1 MRILFIGEIV
11 GSAGIYC
18 VKALLPNIKRE
29 LNIDLTIAA
38 AEGATG
44 GFGIGKGHA
53 VYLHKLGVD
62 VVTAGD
68 FAYFKR
74 DVVSYF
80 GEARYLLRP
89 ANYPH
94 GNPGRGWLVAH
105 PRPGRPRPANAAQ
118 LAARQPAAA
127 VAQSAAAARQ
137 SAARQPAARQPAAA
151 AAQPAA
157 ATRDRAAGVPESAA
171 PTGATAAV
179 TAAAELAPAGSAAA
193 PAAPGAAPATGT
205 GSPGAAPA
213 GSSAARAVPAAAAVA
228 AAGATASSTAGAA
241 EGAVAGAAASA
252 DAAATPEPAGAGI
265 RPAAP
270 AAAGADAVAAPEP
283 AGAGIPPATPAAAGA
298 DAGAAPERADAGTPP
313 AAPAAAGADAA
324 ATREPAG
331 AGTPPAALA
340 PAAARGGRTGT
351 APAKSRR
358 GSARAARAAPASGR
372 PAPGVGVISLLGQ
385 AGFSRVHLR
394 NPFEVVGGL
403 IERVK
408 QQTPIVLVDFHA
420 TVTSEKVAMSL
431 FLDGKVTAMIGT
443 HVRTLSADA
452 RLLSGGTA
460 AITHSGRT
468 GSLNSV
474 GGLDPEI
481 EIRKFVNQVHE
492 LSGDTWGLLELQ
504 GVVLEVGED
513 GAAHSISILR
523 RQTTAPEAA
532 RKAAEASRQRR
543 PARGRRPGGRR

>member
-105 PRPGRPRPANAAQ
+105 PKPGHPRPENAAQ

-137 SAARQPAARQPAAA
+137 SAARQPAAA

-179 TAAAELAPAGSAAA
+179 TAATEAAPAGSVAA
-193 PAAPGAAPATGT
+193 PATPSAAPATGT

-270 AAAGADAVAAPEP
+270 AAAGADA
-283 AGAGIPPATPAAAGA
+283 
-298 DAGAAPERADAGTPP
+298 GAAP
-313 AAPAAAGADAA
+313 
-324 ATREPAG
+324 EPAG
-331 AGTPPAALA
+331 AGTPPATPALA
-340 PAAARGGRTGT
+340 GTGAPPAPPAAPVPAAARAGRTGT

-358 GSARAARAAPASGR
+358 GSARAARAASASGR

>member
-18 VKALLPNIKRE
+18 VKVLLPKIKRE

-74 DVVSYF
+74 DAVSYF

-94 GNPGRGWLVAH
+94 GNPGRGWLLAH
-105 PRPGRPRPANAAQ
+105 PSSGHPRPANAAQ
-118 LAARQPAAA
+118 LAARQPAATRER
-127 VAQSAAAARQ
+127 AAGA
-137 SAARQPAARQPAAA
+137 PE
-151 AAQPAA
+151 PAA
-157 ATRDRAAGVPESAA
+157 ATAATEA
-171 PTGATAAV
+171 
-179 TAAAELAPAGSAAA
+179 APAGSAAA
-193 PAAPGAAPATGT
+193 TAALGAAPATGT
-205 GSPGAAPA
+205 GAPGAAPA
-213 GSSAARAVPAAAAVA
+213 GSSAALAVPAAAA
-228 AAGATASSTAGAA
+228 GATAGVTAGAA
-241 EGAVAGAAASA
+241 EGAVA
-252 DAAATPEPAGAGI
+252 D
-265 RPAAP
+265 
-270 AAAGADAVAAPEP
+270 AAAGADAAAAPEP
-283 AGAGIPPATPAAAGA
+283 AGAGTPA
-298 DAGAAPERADAGTPP
+298 

-324 ATREPAG
+324 AAPEPAGTGTPAAAPAAAGADAAAAPEPADAGTPAAAPAAAGADAAAAPEPADAGTPAAAPAAAGADAAAAPVPAG
-331 AGTPPAALA
+331 AGTPAAA
-340 PAAARGGRTGT
+340 PAPSAARAGRTGT

-358 GSARAARAAPASGR
+358 GSARAGRAAPASR
-372 PAPGVGVISLLGQ
+372 PPAPGVGVISLLGQ

-420 TVTSEKVAMSL
+420 TTTSEKVAMSL
-431 FLDGKVTAMIGT
+431 FLDGKVTALIGT

-481 EIRKFVNQVHE
+481 EMRKFLNQVHE
-492 LSGDTWGLLELQ
+492 LSGDAWGLLELQ

-513 GAAHSISILR
+513 GTAHSISTLR

-532 RKAAEASRQRR
+532 RKAAAASRQRR

>member
-18 VKALLPNIKRE
+18 VKALLPKIKRE

-74 DVVSYF
+74 DAVSYF
-80 GEARYLLRP
+80 AEARYLLRP

-105 PRPGRPRPANAAQ
+105 PKPGHPRPENAAQ
-118 LAARQPAAA
+118 LAARQP
-127 VAQSAAAARQ
+127 V
-137 SAARQPAARQPAAA
+137 ARQPAAA

-157 ATRDRAAGVPESAA
+157 ATRERAAGAPEPAAAVAATAA

-179 TAAAELAPAGSAAA
+179 TAAVGAAAAATEAAPAGSAAA
-193 PAAPGAAPATGT
+193 TAAPGAAPATGT

-213 GSSAARAVPAAAAVA
+213 GSSAALAVPAAAAGA
-228 AAGATASSTAGAA
+228 ATGAKAGVTAGAA
-241 EGAVAGAAASA
+241 EGAVAGAAAGA

-265 RPAAP
+265 PPATP
-270 AAAGADAVAAPEP
+270 AP
-283 AGAGIPPATPAAAGA
+283 AGAGIPPA
-298 DAGAAPERADAGTPP
+298 AP
-313 AAPAAAGADAA
+313 
-324 ATREPAG
+324 
-331 AGTPPAALA
+331 A
-340 PAAARGGRTGT
+340 PAAARAGRTGT

-358 GSARAARAAPASGR
+358 GSARAGRAAPASAP

-385 AGFSRVHLR
+385 AGFSRIHLR

-452 RLLSGGTA
+452 RLLSRGTA

-492 LSGDTWGLLELQ
+492 LSGDAWGLLELQ

-513 GAAHSISILR
+513 GAAHSISTLR
-523 RQTTAPEAA
+523 RETTAPEAA
-532 RKAAEASRQRR
+532 RKAAEASRQRG

>member
-18 VKALLPNIKRE
+18 VKALLPKIKRE

-74 DVVSYF
+74 DAVSYF
-80 GEARYLLRP
+80 AEARYLLRP

-105 PRPGRPRPANAAQ
+105 PKPGHPRPENAAQ
-118 LAARQPAAA
+118 LAARQP
-127 VAQSAAAARQ
+127 V
-137 SAARQPAARQPAAA
+137 ARQPAAA

-157 ATRDRAAGVPESAA
+157 ATRERAAGAPEPAAAVAATAA

-179 TAAAELAPAGSAAA
+179 TAAVGAAAAATEAAPAGSAAA
-193 PAAPGAAPATGT
+193 TAAPGAAPATGT

-213 GSSAARAVPAAAAVA
+213 GSSAALAVPAAAAGA
-228 AAGATASSTAGAA
+228 ATGAKAGVTAGAA
-241 EGAVAGAAASA
+241 EGAVAGAAAGA

-265 RPAAP
+265 
-270 AAAGADAVAAPEP
+270 
-283 AGAGIPPATPAAAGA
+283 PPATPA
-298 DAGAAPERADAGTPP
+298 PADAGTPP
-313 AAPAAAGADAA
+313 AAPA
-324 ATREPAG
+324 
-331 AGTPPAALA
+331 
-340 PAAARGGRTGT
+340 PAAARAGRTGT

-358 GSARAARAAPASGR
+358 GSARAGRAAPASAP

-385 AGFSRVHLR
+385 AGFSRIHLR

-452 RLLSGGTA
+452 RLLSRGTA

-492 LSGDTWGLLELQ
+492 LSGDAWGLLELQ

-513 GAAHSISILR
+513 GAAHSISTLR
-523 RQTTAPEAA
+523 RETTAPEAA
-532 RKAAEASRQRR
+532 RKAAEASRQRG

>member
-18 VKALLPNIKRE
+18 VKALLPKIKRE

-74 DVVSYF
+74 DAVSYF
-80 GEARYLLRP
+80 AEARYLLRP

-105 PRPGRPRPANAAQ
+105 PKPGHPRPENAAQ
-118 LAARQPAAA
+118 LAARQP
-127 VAQSAAAARQ
+127 V
-137 SAARQPAARQPAAA
+137 ARQPAVA

-157 ATRDRAAGVPESAA
+157 ATRERAAGAPEPAAAVAATAA

-179 TAAAELAPAGSAAA
+179 TAAVGAAAAATEAAPAGSAAA
-193 PAAPGAAPATGT
+193 TAAPGAAPATGT

-213 GSSAARAVPAAAAVA
+213 GSSAALAVPAAAAGA
-228 AAGATASSTAGAA
+228 ATGAKAGVTAGAA
-241 EGAVAGAAASA
+241 EGAVAGAAAGA

-265 RPAAP
+265 
-270 AAAGADAVAAPEP
+270 
-283 AGAGIPPATPAAAGA
+283 PPATPA
-298 DAGAAPERADAGTPP
+298 PADAGTPP
-313 AAPAAAGADAA
+313 A
-324 ATREPAG
+324 
-331 AGTPPAALA
+331 TPA
-340 PAAARGGRTGT
+340 PAAARAGRTGT

-358 GSARAARAAPASGR
+358 GSARAGRAAPASAP

-385 AGFSRVHLR
+385 AGFSRIHLR

-452 RLLSGGTA
+452 RLLSRGTA

-492 LSGDTWGLLELQ
+492 LSGDAWGLLELQ

-513 GAAHSISILR
+513 GAAHSISTLR
-523 RQTTAPEAA
+523 RETTAPEAA
-532 RKAAEASRQRR
+532 RKAAEASRQRG

>member
-18 VKALLPNIKRE
+18 VKALLPKIKRE

-74 DVVSYF
+74 DAVSYF
-80 GEARYLLRP
+80 AEARYLLRP

-105 PRPGRPRPANAAQ
+105 PKPGHPRPENAAQ
-118 LAARQPAAA
+118 LAARQP
-127 VAQSAAAARQ
+127 V
-137 SAARQPAARQPAAA
+137 AA

-157 ATRDRAAGVPESAA
+157 ATRERAAGAPEPAAAVAATAA

-179 TAAAELAPAGSAAA
+179 TAAVGAAAAATEAAPAGSAAA
-193 PAAPGAAPATGT
+193 TAAPGAAPATGT

-213 GSSAARAVPAAAAVA
+213 GSSAALAVPAAAAGA
-228 AAGATASSTAGAA
+228 ATGAKAGVTAGAA
-241 EGAVAGAAASA
+241 EGAVAGAAAGA

-265 RPAAP
+265 PPATPAP
-270 AAAGADAVAAPEP
+270 AD
-283 AGAGIPPATPAAAGA
+283 AGIPPATPA
-298 DAGAAPERADAGTPP
+298 PADAGTPP
-313 AAPAAAGADAA
+313 AAPA
-324 ATREPAG
+324 
-331 AGTPPAALA
+331 
-340 PAAARGGRTGT
+340 PAAARAGRTGT
-351 APAKSRR
+351 APAKSHR
-358 GSARAARAAPASGR
+358 GSARAARAAPASAP

-431 FLDGKVTAMIGT
+431 FLDGKVTALIGT

-452 RLLSGGTA
+452 RLLSRGTA

-513 GAAHSISILR
+513 GAAHSISTLR

-532 RKAAEASRQRR
+532 RKAAEASRQRG

>member
-18 VKALLPNIKRE
+18 VKALLPKIKRE

-74 DVVSYF
+74 DAVSYF
-80 GEARYLLRP
+80 AEARYLLRP

-105 PRPGRPRPANAAQ
+105 PKPGHPRPENAAQ

-127 VAQSAAAARQ
+127 QPAAGAAQPAA
-137 SAARQPAARQPAAA
+137 AARQPAARQPAARQPA
-151 AAQPAA
+151 AGAAQPAA
-157 ATRDRAAGVPESAA
+157 ATRERAAGAPEPAA
-171 PTGATAAV
+171 ATGATAAV
-179 TAAAELAPAGSAAA
+179 AAATAAATAATEAAPAGSAAV
-193 PAAPGAAPATGT
+193 PAA
-205 GSPGAAPA
+205 PGAAPA
-213 GSSAARAVPAAAAVA
+213 GSSAALAVPAAAAGV
-228 AAGATASSTAGAA
+228 TAGAA
-241 EGAVAGAAASA
+241 EGAVAGAAAGASA
-252 DAAATPEPAGAGI
+252 P
-265 RPAAP
+265 PAAP
-270 AAAGADAVAAPEP
+270 AAGGAAAAAAGAAAGAGVPPAAPAAGGAAAAAAP
-283 AGAGIPPATPAAAGA
+283 AAAGAGIPPATPA
-298 DAGAAPERADAGTPP
+298 PADAGTPP
-313 AAPAAAGADAA
+313 AAPA
-324 ATREPAG
+324 
-331 AGTPPAALA
+331 
-340 PAAARGGRTGT
+340 PAAARAGRTGK

-358 GSARAARAAPASGR
+358 GSARAGRAASASEP

-394 NPFEVVGGL
+394 SPFEVVGGL

-452 RLLSGGTA
+452 RLLSRGTA

-513 GAAHSISILR
+513 GAAHSISTLR

-532 RKAAEASRQRR
+532 RKAAEASRQRG

>member
-18 VKALLPNIKRE
+18 VKALLPKIKRE

-74 DVVSYF
+74 DAVSYF
-80 GEARYLLRP
+80 AEARYLLRP

-105 PRPGRPRPANAAQ
+105 PKPGHPRPENAAQ
-118 LAARQPAAA
+118 LAARQP
-127 VAQSAAAARQ
+127 V
-137 SAARQPAARQPAAA
+137 AA

-157 ATRDRAAGVPESAA
+157 ATRERAASAPEPAAAVAATAA
-171 PTGATAAV
+171 PTAATAAV
-179 TAAAELAPAGSAAA
+179 GAAAAATEAAPAGSAAA
-193 PAAPGAAPATGT
+193 TAAPGAAPATGT

-213 GSSAARAVPAAAAVA
+213 GSSAALAVPAAAAGA
-228 AAGATASSTAGAA
+228 ATGAKAGVTAGAA
-241 EGAVAGAAASA
+241 AGAVAGAAAGA

-265 RPAAP
+265 PPATPAP
-270 AAAGADAVAAPEP
+270 AD
-283 AGAGIPPATPAAAGA
+283 AGIPPATPA
-298 DAGAAPERADAGTPP
+298 PADAGTPP
-313 AAPAAAGADAA
+313 AAPA
-324 ATREPAG
+324 
-331 AGTPPAALA
+331 
-340 PAAARGGRTGT
+340 PAAARAGRTGT

-358 GSARAARAAPASGR
+358 GSARAGRAAPASAP

-431 FLDGKVTAMIGT
+431 FLDGKVTALIGT

-452 RLLSGGTA
+452 RLLSRGTA

-513 GAAHSISILR
+513 GAAHSISTLR

-532 RKAAEASRQRR
+532 RKAAEASRQRG

>member
-18 VKALLPNIKRE
+18 VKALLPKIKRE

-74 DVVSYF
+74 DAVSYF
-80 GEARYLLRP
+80 AEARYLLRP

-105 PRPGRPRPANAAQ
+105 PKPGHPRPENAAQ
-118 LAARQPAAA
+118 LAARQPAA
-127 VAQSAAAARQ
+127 
-137 SAARQPAARQPAAA
+137 RQPVAA

-157 ATRDRAAGVPESAA
+157 ATRERAAGAPEPAAAAAATAA

-179 TAAAELAPAGSAAA
+179 TAATGAAAAATEAAPAGSAAA
-193 PAAPGAAPATGT
+193 TAAPGAAPATGT

-213 GSSAARAVPAAAAVA
+213 GSSAALAVPAAAAGA
-228 AAGATASSTAGAA
+228 ATGAKAGVTAGAA
-241 EGAVAGAAASA
+241 EGAVAGAAAGA

-265 RPAAP
+265 PPATPAP
-270 AAAGADAVAAPEP
+270 AD
-283 AGAGIPPATPAAAGA
+283 AGIPPATPA
-298 DAGAAPERADAGTPP
+298 PADAGTPP
-313 AAPAAAGADAA
+313 AAPA
-324 ATREPAG
+324 
-331 AGTPPAALA
+331 
-340 PAAARGGRTGT
+340 PAAARAGRTGT

-358 GSARAARAAPASGR
+358 GSARAARAAPASAP

-394 NPFEVVGGL
+394 SPFEVVGGL

-452 RLLSGGTA
+452 RLLSRGTA

-492 LSGDTWGLLELQ
+492 LSGDAWGLLELQ

-513 GAAHSISILR
+513 GAAHSISTLR
-523 RQTTAPEAA
+523 RETTAPEAA
-532 RKAAEASRQRR
+532 RKAAEASRQRG

>member
-18 VKALLPNIKRE
+18 VKVLLPKIKRE

-74 DVVSYF
+74 DAVSYF

-105 PRPGRPRPANAAQ
+105 PKPGHPRPANAAQ

-127 VAQSAAAARQ
+127 QPAA
-137 SAARQPAARQPAAA
+137 AARQPAARQPAARQPA
-151 AAQPAA
+151 AGAAQPAA
-157 ATRDRAAGVPESAA
+157 ATRERAAGAPEPAA
-171 PTGATAAV
+171 ATGATAAV
-179 TAAAELAPAGSAAA
+179 AAATAAATAATEAAPAGSAAV
-193 PAAPGAAPATGT
+193 PAA
-205 GSPGAAPA
+205 PGAAPA
-213 GSSAARAVPAAAAVA
+213 GSSAALAVPAAAAGV
-228 AAGATASSTAGAA
+228 TAGAA
-241 EGAVAGAAASA
+241 EGAVAGAAAGASA
-252 DAAATPEPAGAGI
+252 P
-265 RPAAP
+265 PAAP
-270 AAAGADAVAAPEP
+270 AAGGAAA
-283 AGAGIPPATPAAAGA
+283 AAAGA
-298 DAGAAPERADAGTPP
+298 AAGAGVPPAAPAAGGAAAAAAGAAAGAGTPP
-313 AAPAAAGADAA
+313 AAPA
-324 ATREPAG
+324 
-331 AGTPPAALA
+331 
-340 PAAARGGRTGT
+340 PAAARAGRTGT

-358 GSARAARAAPASGR
+358 GSARAARAAPASAP

-394 NPFEVVGGL
+394 SPFEVVGGL

-431 FLDGKVTAMIGT
+431 FLDGKVTALIGT

-452 RLLSGGTA
+452 RLLSRGTA

-513 GAAHSISILR
+513 GAAHSISTLR

-532 RKAAEASRQRR
+532 RKAAEASRQRG

>member
-1 MRILFIGEIV
+1 M
-11 GSAGIYC
+11 
-18 VKALLPNIKRE
+18 
-29 LNIDLTIAA
+29 
-38 AEGATG
+38 
-44 GFGIGKGHA
+44 
-53 VYLHKLGVD
+53 
-62 VVTAGD
+62 
-68 FAYFKR
+68 
-74 DVVSYF
+74 
-80 GEARYLLRP
+80 
-89 ANYPH
+89 
-94 GNPGRGWLVAH
+94 
-105 PRPGRPRPANAAQ
+105 
-118 LAARQPAAA
+118 
-127 VAQSAAAARQ
+127 
-137 SAARQPAARQPAAA
+137 
-151 AAQPAA
+151 
-157 ATRDRAAGVPESAA
+157 
-171 PTGATAAV
+171 
-179 TAAAELAPAGSAAA
+179 
-193 PAAPGAAPATGT
+193 
-205 GSPGAAPA
+205 
-213 GSSAARAVPAAAAVA
+213 
-228 AAGATASSTAGAA
+228 
-241 EGAVAGAAASA
+241 
-252 DAAATPEPAGAGI
+252 
-265 RPAAP
+265 
-270 AAAGADAVAAPEP
+270 
-283 AGAGIPPATPAAAGA
+283 
-298 DAGAAPERADAGTPP
+298 
-313 AAPAAAGADAA
+313 
-324 ATREPAG
+324 
-331 AGTPPAALA
+331 
-340 PAAARGGRTGT
+340 PAAARAGRTGT

-358 GSARAARAAPASGR
+358 GSARAGRTAPASGR

>member
-1 MRILFIGEIV
+1 MGPVAFDEGPLLWYAGTMRILFIGEIV

-18 VKALLPNIKRE
+18 VKALLPKIKRE

-74 DVVSYF
+74 DAVSYF
-80 GEARYLLRP
+80 AEARYLLRP

-105 PRPGRPRPANAAQ
+105 PKPGHPRPENAAQ
-118 LAARQPAAA
+118 LAARQP
-127 VAQSAAAARQ
+127 V
-137 SAARQPAARQPAAA
+137 ARQPAAA
-151 AAQPAA
+151 AARPAA
-157 ATRDRAAGVPESAA
+157 ATRERAAGAPEPAAAVAATAA
-171 PTGATAAV
+171 PTGATAA
-179 TAAAELAPAGSAAA
+179 AAAAVGAAAAATEAAPAGSAAA
-193 PAAPGAAPATGT
+193 TAAPGAAPATGT

-213 GSSAARAVPAAAAVA
+213 GSSAALAVPAAAAGA
-228 AAGATASSTAGAA
+228 ATGAKAGVTAGAA
-241 EGAVAGAAASA
+241 EGAVAGAAAGA
-252 DAAATPEPAGAGI
+252 DAA
-265 RPAAP
+265 
-270 AAAGADAVAAPEP
+270 AAPEP
-283 AGAGIPPATPAAAGA
+283 ADAGI
-298 DAGAAPERADAGTPP
+298 PP

-324 ATREPAG
+324 ATPEPADAG
-331 AGTPPAALA
+331 IPPATPAPADAGIPPATPAPADAGTPPAA
-340 PAAARGGRTGT
+340 PAAARAGRTGT

-358 GSARAARAAPASGR
+358 GSARAGRAAPASAP

-431 FLDGKVTAMIGT
+431 FLDGKVTALIGT

-452 RLLSGGTA
+452 RLLSRGTA

-492 LSGDTWGLLELQ
+492 LSGDAWGLLELQ

-513 GAAHSISILR
+513 GAAHSISTLR

-532 RKAAEASRQRR
+532 RKAAEASRQRG